1 MTAQQR
7 RAPHLSAQVM
17 LRGQPLFAARL
28 DRLPMR
34 AHTALQNAR
43 SRLMDMAVDCLN
55 HAWDWHVLA
64 IDGVLVDLHEALA
77 HPVAPQ
83 ARARLRL
90 LCDQL
95 SHLRGDTAPLSLD
108 DLGTRYAVAEMR
120 IAVLILADRD
130 ERLAS

>member
-1 MTAQQR
+1 
-7 RAPHLSAQVM
+7 
-17 LRGQPLFAARL
+17 
-28 DRLPMR
+28 MR

-55 HAWDWHVLA
+55 HTADWHAQA
-64 IDGVLVDLHEALA
+64 IDGVLEDLGEALA

-83 ARARLRL
+83 ARARLCL

-95 SHLRGDTAPLSLD
+95 SRLRDDAAQFGLD
-108 DLGTRYAVAEMR
+108 DLGTRYTVAEMR
-120 IAVLILADRD
+120 LAVLILADRD